1 MDENKTVSTEMT
13 DDWDDI
19 DFSDLV
25 DTAEDETEAEPQT
38 EAQDG
43 QTDTEEKPA
52 ADHSEEAS
60 TEAEPTETQT
70 ETEEKAEAD
79 QSFKLKY
86 MGEEKEFSREETI
99 RLAQKGMDYDR
110 IKGRLDEANQQIA
123 SSSEMV
129 EFVTKLAQEMNMGV
143 EEFMLHAQAANLA
156 KKENIGVEEA
166 TRRLQLDK
174 REKALAA
181 KEAAQETKAKETQ
194 AQDAQREKVRAE
206 IAEFTKV
213 YPDIKVE
220 EIPKAVYQIVS
231 QKQVSLTAAYA
242 LHMAAE
248 AKAALEAEK
257 QNAENKAAAVGSAS
271 TSGKRTPADE
281 FDDAWYDGT

>member
-1 MDENKTVSTEMT
+1 MDENKTVSTEMN

-19 DFSDLV
+19 DFSDV
-25 DTAEDETEAEPQT
+25 ADSAEDEPGNDVQAGEP
-38 EAQDG
+38 
-43 QTDTEEKPA
+43 DTEEKPT

-60 TEAEPTETQT
+60 TKAEPTEPQT

-79 QSFKLKY
+79 HSFKLKY
-86 MGEEKEFSREETI
+86 MGEEKEFSRDETI

-110 IKGRLDEANQQIA
+110 VKTKLDEANQQIA
-123 SSSEMV
+123 SSADMV
-129 EFVTKLAQEMNMGV
+129 EFVNSLAKDMGLSTD
-143 EEFMLHAQAANLA
+143 EFMLQALAGNLA
-156 KKENIGVEEA
+156 KKENIGIDEA
-166 TRRLQLDK
+166 KRRINLDR

-181 KEAAQETKAKETQ
+181 KEAAQETKAKEAQT
-194 AQDAQREKVRAE
+194 QDAHREKVRAE
-206 IAEFTKV
+206 IAEFAKV
-213 YPDIKVE
+213 YPDVKVE
-220 EIPKAVYQIVS
+220 DIPKAVYQIIG

-271 TSGKRTPADE
+271 TSGKRTSADE
-281 FDDAWYDGT
+281 FDAAWYDGT